1 MTNDSEQRRNPNPN
15 QSTVAQDAQ
24 RQRQATEARE
34 LEAKAAARGSLQGEE
49 QALQNQVADNPAGP
63 PNADE
68 APRQANNGTMRQ
80 AIGEVRASPDENETR
95 LQSEASRRG
104 E

>member
-1 MTNDSEQRRNPNPN
+1 MTNDSEPRPNAKPK
-15 QSTVAQDAQ
+15 QSSVAQDAE
-24 RQRQATEARE
+24 RQRRATETRE
-34 LEAKAAARGSLQGEE
+34 LEAKAAARASLQGEE

-68 APRQANNGTMRQ
+68 APRRANSGTMRQ
-80 AIGEVRASPDENETR
+80 AIGEKRASPDENETR
-95 LQSEASRRG
+95 FQSEENRRG